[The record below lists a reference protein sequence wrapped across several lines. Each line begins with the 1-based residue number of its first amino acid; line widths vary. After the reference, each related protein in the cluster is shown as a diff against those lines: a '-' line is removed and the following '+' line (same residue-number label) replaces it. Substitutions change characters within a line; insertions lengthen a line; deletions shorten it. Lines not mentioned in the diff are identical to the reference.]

1 MMRPTCGRNANGG
14 TMTIQDVMARHGTA
28 IREGDVDGV
37 LADYAED
44 SVIMSPGRTVRGLA
58 EIRDLFADL
67 FTNLIPPGLSKLEA
81 TWSAMEGEYVFVVW
95 KGESERH
102 SFPVGTDT
110 FVVRDDKIVFQTF
123 VPHTVDK

>member
-1 MMRPTCGRNANGG
+1 
-14 TMTIQDVMARHGTA
+14 MTIQDVMARHGTA
-28 IREGDVDGV
+28 IRKGDVDEV

-44 SVIMSPGRTVRGLA
+44 GVIMSPGRTAHGIA
-58 EIRDLFADL
+58 EIRDLFVDL
-67 FTNLIPPGLSKLEA
+67 FTNVIPPGLSKLEA

-102 SFPVGTDT
+102 RFPIGTDT

-123 VPHTVDK
+123 VPHTEDK

>member
-1 MMRPTCGRNANGG
+1 MS
-14 TMTIQDVMARHGTA
+14 IQDVMARHGAA

-37 LADYAED
+37 LADYAEE
-44 SVIMSPGRTVRGLA
+44 SVIMSPERAARGLA
-58 EIRDLFADL
+58 EIRDLFVDL

-81 TWSAMEGEYVFVVW
+81 TWTAIEGEYVFVVW

-102 SFPVGTDT
+102 RFPIGTDT

-123 VPHTVDK
+123 VAHTVDK